1 MPESKSRH
9 PHKHSH
15 QNQHHPATELP
26 AKPKKTNRAMM
37 VAVIFFA
44 VLGLCIGLFI
54 DATSITTLLAGT
66 VLGAAA
72 GFLAGYFIN
81 KSLSGK

>member
-9 PHKHSH
+9 PHKHI
-15 QNQHHPATELP
+15 NQHHTTSEIH
-26 AKPKKTNRAMM
+26 AKPKKANRA
-37 VAVIFFA
+37 VIAAVIFFA

-54 DATSITTLLAGT
+54 DAGSISTLLTSTA
-66 VLGAAA
+66 LGAIA
-72 GFLAGYFIN
+72 GFFTGYLIN